1 MMDMNDADAKVNQL
15 LAEIHRESEKLMRE
29 KKLNNEQARRA
40 VYNRCKEKFEEIK
53 RLSDEKCRIAA
64 DNYEF
69 IDKHVIKL
77 DSEMSKLRQKQDDG
91 DQKSRKRKSTRD
103 AEEKEPSR
111 KKKKKDNEDL
121 PHEAIPVV
129 DMPVDPNEPTYCLC
143 HQE

>member
-1 MMDMNDADAKVNQL
+1 MHDADAKANQL

-29 KKLNNEQARRA
+29 KKLNDEQARRA
-40 VYNRCKEKFEEIK
+40 VYNRCKKIEEIK
-53 RLSDEKCRIAA
+53 RLSDEECRIAA

-69 IDKHVIKL
+69 IDKHIRL

-103 AEEKEPSR
+103 AAVKEPCR

-121 PHEAIPVV
+121 PLETIPAV
-129 DMPVDPNEPTYCLC
+129 DMPVDLNEPTYCLC
-143 HQE
+143 HQ